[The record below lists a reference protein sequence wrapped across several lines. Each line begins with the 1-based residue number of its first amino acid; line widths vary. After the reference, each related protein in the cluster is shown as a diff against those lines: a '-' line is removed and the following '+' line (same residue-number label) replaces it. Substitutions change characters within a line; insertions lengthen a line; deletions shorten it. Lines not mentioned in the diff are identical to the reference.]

1 MADEPTT
8 PVPETETEPGAVQPE
23 EPKGDPWADPEAA
36 RREIERLRREAGG
49 YRTKLRELEPLAEAA
64 RQAEEAKKTEVERLA
79 EQVAAAQ
86 QQVTAARQAAV
97 QSEVRALA
105 APMFADPAD
114 AVTFLGSADYV
125 GDDGLVDSDR
135 IRADLADLLER
146 KPHLARPQDG
156 PRRPAPDPTQGSS
169 GNGARTAS
177 DPGAQFAAFMKG
189 ALNGR

>member
-8 PVPETETEPGAVQPE
+8 PAPEPETDPAADPQPE
-23 EPKGDPWADPEAA
+23 ESKGDPWADPEAA
-36 RREIERLRREAGG
+36 RREIEKLRRENASH
-49 YRTKLRELEPLAEAA
+49 RTRNKELEPLAEAA
-64 RQAEEAKKTEVERLA
+64 RQAEEAKKSEVERLA

-105 APMFADPAD
+105 APTFADPAD
-114 AVTFLGSADYV
+114 AAAFLGDAYV
-125 GDDGLVDSDR
+125 GDDGSVDSDR

-189 ALNGR
+189 ALGR